1 MVKSGLFLTPNQ
13 LKLIKTFHKFL
24 FTNVFRM
31 EGCGAQPMPYLID
44 PSKTSQLTTA
54 SGCYVCILNT
64 NGMRS
69 THEIDWDLM
78 KSVEACNDKQFLR
91 VPQHAKRIDDY
102 SSNAAA
108 NSNSEH
114 EDNNNSNRT
123 KHSLTNTDFKFEA
136 SKYIDSVVIP
146 FYRANDVQPQ
156 FYCVSSIDAATTP
169 LSPFP
174 LSSSSSNSANSS
186 HYATFYQ
193 YFALKYNYLITNIEQ
208 PMLIVTHPSTRLN
221 LLTPRYMNMKT
232 NVVQKSYH
240 FQPTASAAAASS
252 TVHVHGMIRGKKT
265 SSSKIFLVPELVN
278 VHPFSA
284 TVWRRSLCL
293 PSILYR
299 LNSLL
304 LAEELRR
311 EIAQATGGK
320 TLSSFYMIFL

>member
-1 MVKSGLFLTPNQ
+1 
-13 LKLIKTFHKFL
+13 
-24 FTNVFRM
+24 M

-44 PSKTSQLTTA
+44 PGKTSTA
-54 SGCYVCILNT
+54 PGCYVCILNT
-64 NGMRS
+64 NTLS
-69 THEIDWDLM
+69 SYEIDWDLM
-78 KSVEACNDKQFLR
+78 KSVEVCNDRQFLR
-91 VPQHAKRIDDY
+91 IPQHAKRIEDYTSNNNTTTSTTEQDDKNNDLTKLSY
-102 SSNAAA
+102 SS
-108 NSNSEH
+108 E
-114 EDNNNSNRT
+114 
-123 KHSLTNTDFKFEA
+123 FKFEA

-146 FYRANDVQPQ
+146 FYRSNDVQPQ
-156 FYCVSSIDAATTP
+156 FYCVSSIDPATTP

-174 LSSSSSNSANSS
+174 VSSSSSNSSNSS

-208 PMLIVTHPSTRLN
+208 PMLIVSHPSTRLN

-240 FQPTASAAAASS
+240 YQPIATSN
-252 TVHVHGMIRGKKT
+252 TVSVHGGRSKKT

-284 TVWRRSLCL
+284 TVWRRTLCL
-293 PSILYR
+293 PSIMYR
-299 LNSLL
+299 LNCLL

-320 TLSSFYMIFL
+320 KCFICYDLFLCIISKIRVTIYIYF